1 MWRLIGGILA
11 ALLVAGAATYV
22 VKGIID
28 KRKLQ
33 QAMRDNEFREAMI
46 DTVDRYA
53 RKVKLKDIRSGKYLE
68 VKGDEVSSEIHQ
80 GDRIYA

>member
-11 ALLVAGAATYV
+11 AVLVAGVTAYV

-33 QAMRDNEFREAMI
+33 QAMRDKEIREALI

-53 RKVKLKDIRSGKYLE
+53 HKVKLKDLKSGKYLE
-68 VKGDEVSSEIHQ
+68 VQGDDVSSEIHQ

>member
-1 MWRLIGGILA
+1 MA
-11 ALLVAGAATYV
+11 AALVAGVAAYV

-33 QAMRDNEFREAMI
+33 QAMRDNEIRDALI

-53 RKVKLKDIRSGKYLE
+53 HKVKLKGLKNGKYLE
-68 VKGDEVSSEIHQ
+68 VTGDEVSSEIYE
-80 GDRIYA
+80 GLRIVA

>member
-1 MWRLIGGILA
+1 MWRLLG
-11 ALLVAGAATYV
+11 ALLLGAIAVGVTAYV

-33 QAMRDNEFREAMI
+33 QAMRDNEIRDALI

-53 RKVKLKDIRSGKYLE
+53 HKVKLKDLKNGKYLE
-68 VKGDEVSSEIHQ
+68 VQGDEVSSEIYE
-80 GDRIYA
+80 GLRIVA

>member
-1 MWRLIGGILA
+1 MWRLLGGLLA
-11 ALLVAGAATYV
+11 AALVAGVAAYV

-33 QAMRDNEFREAMI
+33 QAMRDNEIRDALI

-53 RKVKLKDIRSGKYLE
+53 HKVKLKDLKNGKYLE
-68 VKGDEVSSEIHQ
+68 VTGDEVSSEIYE
-80 GDRIYA
+80 GLRIVA

>member
-1 MWRLIGGILA
+1 MWRLLAGIVA
-11 ALLVAGAATYV
+11 ALFVAGVTAYV

-33 QAMRDNEFREAMI
+33 QAMRDNDVREALI
-46 DTVDRYA
+46 DAVDRYA
-53 RKVKLKDIRSGKYLE
+53 RKVKLKDIRSGKYLD